1 LDKVTEVASGI
12 QSYYKGCEQFLPIN
26 ISNRS
31 HYLQAYSI
39 YPHLDKVTEVVS
51 GIQSDYK

>member
-12 QSYYKGCEQFLPIN
+12 QSYYKGCEQFLPRN